1 MDGEKVKHLNLD
13 PNPTPTPTPSPTPTP
28 TPTPTPHG
36 VQVKCVVL
44 TEPAELSLVQKALE
58 EAGYE
63 CSGQLVHVPLT
74 TVACSEEDMATN
86 YAAIDKLEEL
96 DDVTS
101 VEHNMA
107 FAASAAA

>member
-1 MDGEKVKHLNLD
+1 M
-13 PNPTPTPTPSPTPTP
+13 
-28 TPTPTPHG
+28 
-36 VQVKCVVL
+36 
-44 TEPAELSLVQKALE
+44 
-58 EAGYE
+58 
-63 CSGQLVHVPLT
+63 HVPLT
-74 TVACSEEDMATN
+74 TVECSEEDMETN

>member
-1 MDGEKVKHLNLD
+1 MAIEAGCEGDATVEAPDPDYRMDGEK
-13 PNPTPTPTPSPTPTP
+13 
-28 TPTPTPHG
+28 
-36 VQVKCVVL
+36 VKCVVL

-74 TVACSEEDMATN
+74 TVECSEEDMETN